1 MIDRQNPIGSRHG
14 MLVITHVDS
23 PKCEAICDC
32 GVVGMYYTSNI
43 LRGKTTSCGCN
54 RGRSITKAKTKD
66 LTGRRFGRLVV
77 VAQKPTDVG
86 DRIRW
91 ICYCDCG
98 KRSEVLT
105 TNLTKTS
112 NSTKSCG
119 CLARENVI
127 KAATIHGQSATKA
140 YKTFHQQKREA
151 AKLHRTPRWA
161 DMELIRMF
169 YEMCPD
175 GMVVDHILP
184 LQGTHISGLN
194 VLGNLQYLT
203 ASENSRKR
211 NKFTPYIERVSCL
224 GKANCG
230 SPSSQ

>member
-1 MIDRQNPIGSRHG
+1 MKDSPIGNRYG
-14 MLVITHVDS
+14 MLVITYVES

-32 GVVGMYYTSNI
+32 GVVKTYYTSNL
-43 LRGKTTSCGCN
+43 LRGKTASCGCS
-54 RGRSITKAKTKD
+54 RGLSITQATIKD

-77 VAQKPTDVG
+77 IAQKPHVVG
-86 DRIRW
+86 EAIKW

-98 KRSEVLT
+98 ERSEVRT
-105 TNLTKTS
+105 TNLTKT
-112 NSTKSCG
+112 NKGTKSCG
-119 CLARENVI
+119 CLALEIHMAR
-127 KAATIHGQSATKA
+127 ATTHGQSATKA

-161 DMELIRMF
+161 DMDLIRMF

-211 NKFTPYIERVSCL
+211 NKFTPYIEHASYC
-224 GKANCG
+224 
-230 SPSSQ
+230 

>member
-1 MIDRQNPIGSRHG
+1 MKDSHIGSRYG

-23 PKCEAICDC
+23 PKCEARCDC
-32 GVVGMYYTSNI
+32 GVVKTFYTSNI
-43 LRGKTTSCGCN
+43 LRGKTASCGCN
-54 RGRSITKAKTKD
+54 RGRSITQAKIKD
-66 LTGRRFGRLVV
+66 ITGHRFGHLLVM
-77 VAQKPTDVG
+77 AQKPAVVG
-86 DRIRW
+86 KPIRW

-98 KRSEVLT
+98 GRTEVT
-105 TNLTKTS
+105 TS
-112 NSTKSCG
+112 NLSKTNKGTKSCG
-119 CLARENVI
+119 CVLGRENAI

-211 NKFTPYIERVSCL
+211 NKFTPYIEHASYC
-224 GKANCG
+224 
-230 SPSSQ
+230 

>member
-1 MIDRQNPIGSRHG
+1 MLTAIRHAG
-14 MLVITHVDS
+14 GQSWECL
-23 PKCEAICDC
+23 CDC
-32 GVVGMYYTSNI
+32 G
-43 LRGKTTSCGCN
+43 KTTYPATHNVLKGATRSCGCS
-54 RGRSITKAKTKD
+54 RGQSITLAKTKD
-66 LTGRRFGRLVV
+66 LIGRRFGRLTVI
-77 VAQKPTDVG
+77 AQKPYVAG
-86 DRIRW
+86 KGVKW

-98 KRSEVLT
+98 GRSEVLSG
-105 TNLTKTS
+105 NLTKT
-112 NSTKSCG
+112 NKPIQSCG
-119 CLARENVI
+119 CLARENAV
-127 KAATIHGQSATKA
+127 KASTIHGQSATKA

-211 NKFTPYIERVSCL
+211 NKFVPVIISHIYT
-224 GKANCG
+224 
-230 SPSSQ
+230 